1 VLGHVGPRPSLV
13 ETLVMFGPLLDFDRL
28 VEDGAP
34 RWSCDC
40 GSHLFCGLCG
50 PNKGFLRVFVMG
62 YGILANGFT
71 HD

>member
-1 VLGHVGPRPSLV
+1 V
-13 ETLVMFGPLLDFDRL
+13 DFDRL
-28 VEDGAP
+28 DKYGAP
-34 RWSCDC
+34 RRSEDR

-62 YGILANGFT
+62 YGMSAHGFT